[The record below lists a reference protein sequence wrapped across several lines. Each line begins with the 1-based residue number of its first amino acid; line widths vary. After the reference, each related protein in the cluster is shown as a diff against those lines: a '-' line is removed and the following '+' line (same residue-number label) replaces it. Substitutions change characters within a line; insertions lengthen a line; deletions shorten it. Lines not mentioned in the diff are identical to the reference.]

1 MPTITPSPAQTGYT
15 LSGVTTCTAADET
28 IPGTYTTLDTN
39 GNVVGNTYTED
50 TAEISSYLVYSYVA
64 ASPTPVPTQAPS
76 AQPTVTPGPN
86 APTDMITIYI
96 GEYSVPAFV
105 GVLFPTVY
113 EAQATA
119 GCFELVLQQ
128 PAGGTAGQA
137 RRRDAAGGDNAFG
150 IGQLANPSYTYV
162 QTNVDAE
169 ALNSLTI
176 TNLTATTGSGTF
188 ALSNGTN
195 GTLTIT
201 GSGTIVAN
209 QNSTTARGPG
219 SAYARLRALLER
231 RPADPFGLPF

>member
-1 MPTITPSPAQTGYT
+1 MPTPSPSPTQSGYT
-15 LSGVTTCTAADET
+15 LSGVTTCTASDET

-50 TAEISSYLVYSYVA
+50 TSAINSYLVNSYAAAAATSAPTAA
-64 ASPTPVPTQAPS
+64 ASATPLPTPD
-76 AQPTVTPGPN
+76 PN
-86 APTDMITIYI
+86 APTEMITIYI

-113 EAQATA
+113 EASATS
-119 GCFELVLQQ
+119 GCFMMVVEQA
-128 PAGGTAGQA
+128 AGGTAGQM
-137 RRRDAAGGDNAFG
+137 RHRDAAGSDDSFG
-150 IGQLANPSYTYV
+150 IGELANPGSSYTS
-162 QTNVDAE
+162 TNVDAE

-176 TNLTATTGSGTF
+176 TNLTATTGAGTF

-209 QNSTTARGPG
+209 QASTTDRTRDP
-219 SAYARLRALLER
+219 AYRRLRALMEQNARNLRE
-231 RPADPFGLPF
+231 F